1 MMTMLQAKGL
11 EFPNVFLTGFEEGL
25 FPSNRCLNEP
35 EELEEER
42 RLCYVAITRA
52 KQNLVISYA
61 RQRMLYGRTTT
72 NLPSRFVD
80 ELPAESVKRA
90 GAPKPSYSQQ
100 PTRQYGSF
108 GRVSIYGD
116 EYNDFS
122 QIPTRPKPQKDYS
135 VHTQPKPAPKVS
147 FAARGDGAAQGIWPG
162 HDPDGPAHGRRRAAR
177 DRVRRRRHEAPYG
190 KHGKPAHEK
199 AVIFP

>member
-1 MMTMLQAKGL
+1 MENTDTPTLAGFLEEIALYTDIEQYDPDADAVVMMTMHAAKGL

-25 FPSNRCLNEP
+25 FPSNRCLSEP

-80 ELPAESVKRA
+80 ELPAEFVKRV
-90 GAPKPSYSQQ
+90 GAPKPSYSHR
-100 PTRQYGSF
+100 PPGSTA
-108 GRVSIYGD
+108 RLAASASTATSIMT
-116 EYNDFS
+116 FRRS
-122 QIPTRPKPQKDYS
+122 PR
-135 VHTQPKPAPKVS
+135 
-147 FAARGDGAAQGIWPG
+147 ARS
-162 HDPDGPAHGRRRAAR
+162 RRRTIPSTR
-177 DRVRRRRHEAPYG
+177 SRSRPRRSASRQGKWCSTRHLAG
-190 KHGKPAHEK
+190 A
-199 AVIFP
+199 